1 MQLPNLFGRKT
12 AADHFFLSLF
22 LADGVLQAGL
32 WAVQNN
38 QILLL
43 EHSGPRHYDLPEAA
57 ISLVDEAFQELGP
70 DSEKATKVVFGF
82 EPSWID
88 KTGVHAQRKAFL
100 KKLTTELNL
109 EPVGF
114 VSLTESVIQQLFV
127 QDSLFSAVVMLFH
140 GAHVFGFLC
149 KQGKVLAQVDIG
161 RAEDVILDAREL
173 LSRLGKQAKAAD
185 HYLPPQ
191 ILLGSTA
198 ADDVDLAVHQHH
210 LMNHQWTPEY
220 PFVQSPTIDLL
231 PPNFVLEAI
240 TSQGGLAVA
249 KAHGLITAASQLAAR
264 PLEGNSAGTGM
275 FPPVTDSNGETPT
288 DEEITTEAEEAA
300 TADSIP
306 PQATSFGVPVST
318 DHLTSSGEDLHA
330 DLVEP
335 EIDDFAEPA
344 AVAAAP
350 IPPGSFVAFPHSHH
364 PVVIKKVVILSALA
378 GLITVVLAGWLAMS
392 LFYKTLVTV
401 QLATGTVAKDVKI
414 TLDPKVAASD
424 PENLI
429 LKADLIKK
437 DVTGSDTIATTG
449 VKLVGDKATGTAVLL
464 NKTTS
469 VKALAKGTEL
479 TAGKIKFVL
488 QDDVQLASASAAS
501 SGLSL
506 EFSQTQAKIIAA
518 DIGADSNL
526 PKDTAL
532 KIASFDPNTYSGTIK
547 ETLTGGSSREVR
559 VVSIEDRQKLQK
571 SLTDDLT
578 KEAAADFKQ
587 DSTDGRFIM
596 PTGRILQ
603 STPKFDAE
611 VGKETDVL
619 GLSLTDQFEGL
630 AYTRTDL
637 QPLVNKI
644 LGGEVP
650 SGYQLAQTD
659 PQILSSAE
667 TVPGTSGAGASGS
680 AKIVLSANVSAQTE
694 PLLTADELRQQL
706 LGLAVPAAETKL
718 KNLATLKQSQIQF
731 NPSLAR
737 WLIGKLPSKPDRI
750 EVTIQRP

>member
-140 GAHVFGFLC
+140 GTHVFGFLC

-161 RAEDVILDAREL
+161 RAEDVILDAKEL

-220 PFVQSPTIDLL
+220 PFVQTPTIELL

-249 KAHGLITAASQLAAR
+249 KANGLITATSQLAAR
-264 PLEGNSAGTGM
+264 PLEGTSAETGM
-275 FPPVTDSNGETPT
+275 LPPVTDSSGETPT
-288 DEEITTEAEEAA
+288 DEDITAEAEAEGEENP
-300 TADSIP
+300 DLVQ

-318 DHLTSSGEDLHA
+318 DHITSTDVDLSA
-330 DLVEP
+330 DSVDP
-335 EIDDFAEPA
+335 EAADFAAPA
-344 AVAAAP
+344 AAAP
-350 IPPGSFVAFPHSHH
+350 VPAGSFVAFPHSHH
-364 PVVIKKVVILSALA
+364 PLVIKKVVILSALA
-378 GLITVVLAGWLAMS
+378 GLITVVLVGWLAMS
-392 LFYKTLVTV
+392 LLYKTIVTV

-424 PENLI
+424 PDNLV
-429 LKADLIKK
+429 LKADLVKK
-437 DVTGSDTIATTG
+437 DVTGSDTLATTG
-449 VKLVGDKATGTAVLL
+449 VKLVGDKATGIATLL

-469 VKALAKGTEL
+469 VKALTKGTEL

-488 QDDVQLASASAAS
+488 QEDVQLASASAAS

-532 KIASFDPNTYSGTIK
+532 KIAAFDANTYSGTIK
-547 ETLTGGSSREVR
+547 EALTGGSSREVR

-571 SLTDDLT
+571 SLTEDLT

-587 DSTDGRFIM
+587 DSTEGRFIM

-644 LGGEVP
+644 LGGEIP

-667 TVPGTSGAGASGS
+667 TVPGTAGAGASGS

-706 LGLAVPAAETKL
+706 LGLALPAAESKL
-718 KNLATLKQSQIQF
+718 KNLSTLKQSQIQF

-737 WLIGKLPSKPDRI
+737 WLIGKLPSKPERI
-750 EVTIQRP
+750 EVVIQRP